1 MDIVELQPGGVIID
15 RKTGDIGL
23 LVRRYDIVEHLPI
36 TLDLIA
42 DYDERLWAWEIL
54 WSGKGAD
61 KNNHCM
67 RYDLQES
74 LDSVILS
81 VGDIII
87 DTFSGYTGMLVR
99 REHRID
105 MMDDDMYFWEV
116 KWMTNVARED
126 LKPNQTRIRLSDI
139 LEEEGMKLSIVVGAM
154 EWHSING
161 GTFEL

>member
-1 MDIVELQPGGVIID
+1 
-15 RKTGDIGL
+15 
-23 LVRRYDIVEHLPI
+23 
-36 TLDLIA
+36 
-42 DYDERLWAWEIL
+42 
-54 WSGKGAD
+54 
-61 KNNHCM
+61 M
-67 RYDLQES
+67 RYDLQER

-105 MMDDDMYFWEV
+105 MMDDDMYFWEI
-116 KWMTNVARED
+116 KWMTNVDRDD
-126 LKPNQTRIRLSDI
+126 LKPSHTRIRLSNL
-139 LEEEGMKLSIVVGAM
+139 LEEEGIKLSIVVGAM

>member
-1 MDIVELQPGGVIID
+1 
-15 RKTGDIGL
+15 
-23 LVRRYDIVEHLPI
+23 
-36 TLDLIA
+36 
-42 DYDERLWAWEIL
+42 
-54 WSGKGAD
+54 
-61 KNNHCM
+61 M

-139 LEEEGMKLSIVVGAM
+139 LEEEGIKLSIVVGAM
-154 EWHSING
+154 DWHSING
-161 GTFEL
+161 ETFEL